1 MKDELL
7 FEDNFFVS
15 KSLKHIDSGVGY
27 INGIEERL
35 VKNLI
40 DSNKDKTKDFNSNT
54 NEDNKLRRRIKE
66 EKIRKI
72 ENSKNNKHQLN
83 IISSPYNMN
92 FLPRISPYIKNI
104 DNHLI
109 MDNKKANKLG
119 SKGFQYIWKQE
130 YLRKLANIKTN
141 KKSKNKSKRKNNIN
155 IINDDDD
162 EEELDIFNIKYS
174 KEDNKC
180 DEYIKLK
187 ERLERIINENKK
199 VKKIFDFR
207 KALSLKFRVKKIYHP
222 KYESVERHQPEIR
235 LNNKTKRIFPDK
247 FIQKSYY
254 SENNNKLF
262 SKTINNNTNSN
273 TNINNNKSIKNKKN
287 YNTLSHNKR
296 KVFYICSSLSLDN
309 IFTQNKNGHNYKTSN
324 FN

>member
-222 KYESVERHQPEIR
+222 KYESVESHQPEIR

-287 YNTLSHNKR
+287 YNTLTHNKR

>member
-130 YLRKLANIKTN
+130 YLRKLSDNKTN
-141 KKSKNKSKRKNNIN
+141 KKSK
-155 IINDDDD
+155 
-162 EEELDIFNIKYS
+162 
-174 KEDNKC
+174 
-180 DEYIKLK
+180 
-187 ERLERIINENKK
+187 KK
-199 VKKIFDFR
+199 QR
-207 KALSLKFRVKKIYHP
+207 R
-222 KYESVERHQPEIR
+222 
-235 LNNKTKRIFPDK
+235 
-247 FIQKSYY
+247 
-254 SENNNKLF
+254 SE
-262 SKTINNNTNSN
+262 
-273 TNINNNKSIKNKKN
+273 NINN
-287 YNTLSHNKR
+287 
-296 KVFYICSSLSLDN
+296 ICFIISL
-309 IFTQNKNGHNYKTSN
+309 I
-324 FN
+324 